1 MGSGTST
8 QVKTIHRDSE
18 NGYNETERTACK
30 QFPATPTGRSD
41 LKTENG
47 TNETFLLDA
56 KSKIKDLETQLA
68 ESESQQLDL
77 QDRIQLLEER
87 LAEQLQE
94 AGGGEEVYTETLQAK
109 DQYISKLELELQALQ
124 QENSKMKIKHKKKMK
139 SLNSQVTETRQ
150 EMSIQT
156 FELREEISKLK
167 EENNALKNKL
177 DAPSSTSGDTAVGL
191 TGEISSR
198 MTLILDLSQQLSEQE
213 DKIKKLEESVQ
224 EKNKT
229 IKKFRNAQSSNVDKS
244 SKLKED
250 VLVSMSWDEN
260 TEVPN
265 GSEFMTSGWH
275 CVDTN
280 TRIPLTKLKTGSL
293 APVEECNSENDR
305 NDFSTSR
312 DSGIGSAGKTKS
324 VNDSENL
331 KSKRISS
338 ASSLLSGLCYDSDSD
353 WGSDSTTAPPY
364 KVQSAPPGKRSPHLL
379 PPRPRGDSGGDNW
392 SIDSRSGT
400 PKSKSK
406 KKSVLRSKAD
416 AKHVHDTPGQRPELL
431 GPTLAFTEKT
441 TVDSY

>member
-1 MGSGTST
+1 MGSGAST
-8 QVKTIHRDSE
+8 QVKTIHSDTE
-18 NGYNETERTACK
+18 KGYNETERTAGRQVK
-30 QFPATPTGRSD
+30 ATHTGND
-41 LKTENG
+41 LKNDNG
-47 TNETFLLDA
+47 TSETLLLDA
-56 KSKIKDLETQLA
+56 EAKIKDLEKQLA

-94 AGGGEEVYTETLQAK
+94 AGGGEEVCTETLQAK
-109 DQYISKLELELQALQ
+109 DQYISKLELELQTLQ
-124 QENSKMKIKHKKKMK
+124 QENSKMKIKHKKKTK
-139 SLNSQVTETRQ
+139 LLNSQLTETRQ

-156 FELREEISKLK
+156 FELREEITKLK
-167 EENNALKNKL
+167 EENSMLKNKV
-177 DAPSSTSGDTAVGL
+177 DASSSTSGDTAAGL
-191 TGEISSR
+191 TGEMSSR

-229 IKKFRNAQSSNVDKS
+229 IRKFRNAQTSNVDKS
-244 SKLKED
+244 SKLKDD

-260 TEVPN
+260 TEASN
-265 GSEFMTSGWH
+265 GSEFMASGWH
-275 CVDTN
+275 SIDTN
-280 TRIPLTKLKTGSL
+280 AKIPSSKLKTGSL
-293 APVEECNSENDR
+293 APVEECNSDNDR

-324 VNDSENL
+324 ANDSWNL

-353 WGSDSTTAPPY
+353 WGSDSTSTPPY

-416 AKHVHDTPGQRPELL
+416 AKYGNDTQVQRPELL

-441 TVDSY
+441 RVDSY